1 MSYYPVYLVEYL
13 GAPRNHHGIFVETQN
28 NGTGT
33 LFHVIGDI
41 QKGMTYESRQ
51 LSRKPDESHTFV
63 SKSQLGWVGVDD
75 LPRVDSICRANPPPA
90 KQFNGPKRINKSQP
104 LRRCQEWTRETIGY
118 LQANGV
124 LLDSSVSGA
133 AGSTSAGESSYA
145 GGYTTGSSYAG
156 GYTTGSSSAGGFATG
171 SSRSSEPGDG
181 ETRDGYWYW
190 SRQYQRW
197 YHQNDDGTYEWS

>member
-1 MSYYPVYLVEYL
+1 MLSSSKPKMMGEELSSTSQAIYRGVEV
-13 GAPRNHHGIFVETQN
+13 N
-28 NGTGT
+28 
-33 LFHVIGDI
+33 
-41 QKGMTYESRQ
+41 
-51 LSRKPDESHTFV
+51 
-63 SKSQLGWVGVDD
+63 D

-90 KQFNGPKRINKSQP
+90 KQFNGPKRINKNQP

-118 LQANGV
+118 LQAEGV
-124 LLDSSVSGA
+124 LLDRSVSGA

-145 GGYTTGSSYAG
+145 GGYTM
-156 GYTTGSSSAGGFATG
+156 GSSSAGGYATG
-171 SSRSSEPGDG
+171 PSGSSGPGDG